1 MIAFSLE
8 IARFEWHLPRME
20 HTKIALVTG
29 ASRGIGAALSEEL
42 AARGWHVV
50 AVARTLGA
58 LEELD
63 DRIKARGGSATL
75 AAMDITID
83 DAMRHLC
90 RDIHD
95 RWGNV
100 GLWVHSAIQAPPL
113 SPASHIAIKEWDKAL
128 AVNAR
133 APGVLIPMVAPLL
146 AASPDRGTAL
156 FLADPAAE
164 TRFHSAY
171 GATKLAQMALAQA
184 WADESQKT
192 GPRVMVETCA
202 PMPTA
207 LRARFHPGENRD
219 ALTPCAAEA
228 TRLTDL
234 LG

>member
-1 MIAFSLE
+1 M
-8 IARFEWHLPRME
+8 
-20 HTKIALVTG
+20 TQKQIALVTG

-42 AARGWHVV
+42 AARGWHIV

-75 AAMDITID
+75 AALDVTID

-95 RWGNV
+95 RWGSV
-100 GLWVHSAIQAPPL
+100 GLWAHCAIQAPPL
-113 SPASHIAIKEWDKAL
+113 SPVSHNALKEWDKAL

-133 APGVLIPMVAPLL
+133 ATGVLIPMVAPLL
-146 AASPDRGTAL
+146 AASPDKGTAL
-156 FLADPAAE
+156 FLEDTAAE
-164 TRFHSAY
+164 ARFHSCY
-171 GATKLAQMALAQA
+171 GATKLAQIALARA
-184 WADESQKT
+184 WADESVKT
-192 GPRVMVETCA
+192 GPRVLVEACA

-228 TRLTDL
+228 ARLADL
-234 LG
+234 IG

>member
-1 MIAFSLE
+1 
-8 IARFEWHLPRME
+8 ME
-20 HTKIALVTG
+20 NTKIALVTG

-50 AVARTLGA
+50 AVARTMGA

-63 DRIKARGGSATL
+63 DRIKARGGAATL
-75 AAMDITID
+75 AAMDMTVD

-95 RWGNV
+95 RWGSV
-100 GLWVHSAIQAPPL
+100 GLWAHSAIQAPPL
-113 SPASHIAIKEWDKAL
+113 SPASHLAIKEWDKAL

-133 APGVLIPMVAPLL
+133 ATGVLIPMVAPLL
-146 AASPDRGTAL
+146 VASPDKGTAL
-156 FLADPAAE
+156 FLDDAAAE
-164 TRFHSAY
+164 DRFHSTY
-171 GATKLAQMALAQA
+171 GATKLAQMALARA
-184 WADESQKT
+184 WADESRKT
-192 GPRVMVETCA
+192 GPRVLVERCA

-228 TRLTDL
+228 ARLADL
-234 LG
+234 ID

>member
-1 MIAFSLE
+1 M
-8 IARFEWHLPRME
+8 ARMTQKR
-20 HTKIALVTG
+20 IALVTG
-29 ASRGIGAALSEEL
+29 ASRGIGAALAEEL

-50 AVARTLGA
+50 AVGRTLGA

-75 AAMDITID
+75 AAMDITVD

-95 RWGNV
+95 RWGHV
-100 GLWVHSAIQAPPL
+100 GLWVHTAIQAPPL
-113 SPASHIAIKEWDKAL
+113 APTSHMALKEWDKAL

-133 APGVLIPMVAPLL
+133 ATGVLIPMVAPLL
-146 AASPDRGTAL
+146 AASADTGTAL
-156 FLADPAAE
+156 FLDDAAAQD
-164 TRFHSAY
+164 RFHSTY
-171 GATKLAQMALAQA
+171 GATKLAQIALARA
-184 WADESQKT
+184 WADESVKI
-192 GPRVMVETCA
+192 GPRVLVERCA

-228 TRLTDL
+228 ARLADL
-234 LG
+234 IG

>member
-1 MIAFSLE
+1 
-8 IARFEWHLPRME
+8 ME

-29 ASRGIGAALSEEL
+29 ASRGLGAALSEEL
-42 AARGWHVV
+42 AARDWHIV

-63 DRIKARGGSATL
+63 DRIKARGGTATL
-75 AAMDITID
+75 AAMDVTMD

-95 RWGNV
+95 RWGSAQ
-100 GLWVHSAIQAPPL
+100 LWVHTAIQAPPL
-113 SPASHIAIKEWDKAL
+113 SPANHIAIKEWDKAL

-133 APGVLIPMVAPLL
+133 ATGVLIPMVAPLL

-156 FLADPAAE
+156 FIDDPAAR

-171 GATKLAQMALAQA
+171 GATKLAQLALARA
-184 WADESQKT
+184 WADESVKT
-192 GPRVMVETCA
+192 GPRVLVEHCA

-207 LRARFHPGENRD
+207 LRARFHPGEDRT
-219 ALTPCAAEA
+219 ALTPCATEA
-228 TRLTDL
+228 ARLADL
-234 LG
+234 LT

>member
-1 MIAFSLE
+1 MNAFSLE
-8 IARFEWHLPRME
+8 TARFEWHLPRME
-20 HTKIALVTG
+20 NTKIALVTG
-29 ASRGIGAALSEEL
+29 ASRGIGAALAEEL
-42 AARGWHVV
+42 ATRGWHVV

-75 AAMDITID
+75 AAMDVTVD

-90 RDIHD
+90 RDIYD
-95 RWGNV
+95 RWGSV

-113 SPASHIAIKEWDKAL
+113 SPASHIAVKEWDKAL

-146 AASPDRGTAL
+146 SASPDKGTAL
-156 FLADPAAE
+156 FLDDAAAQD
-164 TRFHSAY
+164 RFHSAY
-171 GATKLAQMALAQA
+171 GATKLAQMALARA
-184 WADESQKT
+184 WADESVKT

-219 ALTPCAAEA
+219 ALTPCATEA
-228 TRLTDL
+228 ARLADL
-234 LG
+234 IG

>member
-1 MIAFSLE
+1 
-8 IARFEWHLPRME
+8 ME

-29 ASRGIGAALSEEL
+29 ASRGLGAALSEEL
-42 AARGWHVV
+42 AARDWHIV

-63 DRIKARGGSATL
+63 DRIKARGGTATL
-75 AAMDITID
+75 AAMDVTMD

-95 RWGNV
+95 RWGSAQ
-100 GLWVHSAIQAPPL
+100 LWVHTAIQAPPL
-113 SPASHIAIKEWDKAL
+113 SPANHIAIKEWDKAL

-133 APGVLIPMVAPLL
+133 ATGVLIPMVAPLL

-156 FLADPAAE
+156 FIDDPAAR

-171 GATKLAQMALAQA
+171 GATKLAQVALARA
-184 WADESQKT
+184 WADESAKT
-192 GPRVMVETCA
+192 GPRVLVERCA

-207 LRARFHPGENRD
+207 LRARFHPGEDRT
-219 ALTPCAAEA
+219 ALTPCATEA
-228 TRLTDL
+228 ARLADL
-234 LG
+234 LT